1 MPNHSKSHG
10 QRQQQAGVKS
20 GSQALPSQVTNEP
33 TKRLRPPPKE
43 RTASN
48 ASSPSTPAKS
58 PKKTWTAPSQNP
70 GQLAA
75 VEALEETSAVT
86 GVNVPPPTSID
97 SVPTTA
103 APVPIVN
110 VSSSGAS
117 ITDEEQNLI
126 ELHES
131 SSIPKQWKD
140 KDAGKK
146 ASESDNSDSSRNDAQ
161 AGETQLKKRKGK
173 DKDAGKNATESG
185 NSDSSSNDGHTGETQ
200 LKKRKGKDS
209 DSSSNDGHTGETQL
223 KKRKGKDKDAG
234 KNAAGSNN
242 SDSSSNDGDSDDGVI
257 FPTPVKK
264 QSGIERLQRGRKIKA
279 VSPGHVPNP
288 YLFC

>member
-20 GSQALPSQVTNEP
+20 GSQALPTQVTNEP

-103 APVPIVN
+103 APVPVVN

-200 LKKRKGKDS
+200 LKKRKGKD
-209 DSSSNDGHTGETQL
+209 
-223 KKRKGKDKDAG
+223 KDAG

-279 VSPGHVPNP
+279 VSPGHIPNP